1 MTLNCRALSHLT
13 PVILQHQTLS
23 SISVMT
29 ILERLRN
36 RDSEMFQRI
45 TDAVKTDNAFLSLM
59 LASELTQI
67 RILERNLCMILDLI
81 KMQNK

>member
-1 MTLNCRALSHLT
+1 MNCHTLSYLT

-45 TDAVKTDNAFLSLM
+45 TDAVKTDNTSLILM

-67 RILERNLCMILDLI
+67 RILERNLCMILDLF
-81 KMQNK
+81 KMQHN